1 MSMADLLVRG
11 VDDKL
16 VQALKKRAGAH
27 GCSAEAEHRAILA
40 AALME
45 PPRRKLAELLMAM
58 PDVGIDI
65 DFERHNGTDLATD
78 VFD

>member
-1 MSMADLLVRG
+1 
-11 VDDKL
+11 
-16 VQALKKRAGAH
+16 
-27 GCSAEAEHRAILA
+27 
-40 AALME
+40 ME

>member
-1 MSMADLLVRG
+1 MAYLLVRG

-27 GCSAEAEHRAILA
+27 GCSAEAEHWAILA

>member
-1 MSMADLLVRG
+1 MEGLQVRG

-27 GCSAEAEHRAILA
+27 GCSADAEHRSILA

-45 PPRRKLAELLMAM
+45 PPRRKLAELLTTM
-58 PDVGIDI
+58 PNVGIDI
-65 DFERHNGTDLATD
+65 D
-78 VFD
+78 V